1 MTKEFKSQE
10 DVLVEGI
17 LLEEGGY
24 QVSEKDTGNFNSSG
38 ELVGTNYGISAPVYE
53 EYLGRPVTRQ
63 DMEELPVSV
72 ASKIY
77 KKNYIQPVIKNLGI
91 PIDSPAFKQVLDMT
105 VNHGYGNT
113 TKMLQNMLGL
123 EQDGKSGNM
132 TRDAIKQSMKASK
145 SQFNNDLVSTRKNFY
160 NEIVA
165 ADPRQKDFL
174 QGWINRAERFRMDS

>member
-10 DVLVEGI
+10 DVLVDGI

-24 QVSEKDTGNFNSSG
+24 QASEKDTGNFNSSG

-63 DMEELPVSV
+63 DMEDLPVSV
-72 ASKIY
+72 AGKIY
-77 KKNYIQPVIKNLGI
+77 RKNYIQPVIKNLGV
-91 PIDSPAFKQVLDMT
+91 PIDSPVFKQVLDMT

-113 TKMLQNMLGL
+113 TKILQNMLGL

-132 TRDAIKQSMKASK
+132 TRDAIKQRMKESPL
-145 SQFNNDLVSTRKNFY
+145 QFNNDLVSTRKNFY
-160 NEIVA
+160 NKIVA

-174 QGWINRAERFRMDS
+174 QGWINRAERFRMDY